1 MWGDSFLV
9 GKRGKKKK
17 IMTSKEIRHYVR
29 GVRCYEKIIKV
40 EQDKQDE
47 KGEGW
52 FAILVH
58 YFLMFLWILRER
70 GRG

>member
-1 MWGDSFLV
+1 
-9 GKRGKKKK
+9 
-17 IMTSKEIRHYVR
+17 MTSKEIRHYVR
-29 GVRCYEKIIKV
+29 GVKCYEKIIKV

-70 GRG
+70 GKG